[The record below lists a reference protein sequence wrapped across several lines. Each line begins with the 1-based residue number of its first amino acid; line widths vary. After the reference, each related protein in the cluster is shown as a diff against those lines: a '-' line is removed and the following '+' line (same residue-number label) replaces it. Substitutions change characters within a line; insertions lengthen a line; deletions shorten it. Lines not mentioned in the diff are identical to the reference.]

1 MDVLVDLAGCSLGVM
16 THDPYNLILHDNSLL
31 IPPRISLAQILIPRD
46 SRDHRLHR
54 IETRLVHRTRHRH
67 NLAPS
72 PTHRHI
78 QRRPRWPVLGLLQMT
93 RRPHTQTRSI
103 LLLIGIR
110 SLIMLTQL
118 HRRLR
123 LLYPLSMNCWPCQ
136 MNKSRRCR

>member
-16 THDPYNLILHDNSLL
+16 THDPYNPIPHDNSLI
-31 IPPRISLAQILIPRD
+31 IPPWIFLVQILIPRD

-54 IETRLVHRTRHRH
+54 IETRLVHRTRHQH

-72 PTHRHI
+72 PTHRLI
-78 QRRPRWPVLGLLQMT
+78 QRRPRWPVLGLLQTT
-93 RRPHTQTRSI
+93 RPPHARTQTRST

-110 SLIMLTQL
+110 CLIMLTQL

-123 LLYPLSMNCWPCQ
+123 LLYPLSMNCWP
-136 MNKSRRCR
+136 